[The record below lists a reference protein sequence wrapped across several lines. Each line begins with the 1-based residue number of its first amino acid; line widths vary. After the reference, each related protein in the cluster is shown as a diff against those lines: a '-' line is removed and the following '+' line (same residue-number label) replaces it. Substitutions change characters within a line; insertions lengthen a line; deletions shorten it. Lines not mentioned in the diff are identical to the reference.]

1 MKSVNGINAT
11 LLQYTVVSV
20 LIFLFFFS
28 QSIYSQNLDSLWS
41 IWNDEQKPDSSRME
55 AMQIISWKTA
65 TRINYDSGFVYAN
78 QLLDFARKKN
88 KPAVEAVALKTMGL
102 ANYLSGNIELGLDYY
117 NKGLQKAIIAND
129 SDQMGRIYNNIGNT
143 HKALGNYDLSL
154 EAHQKS
160 MNIKKL
166 RGDRVGLS
174 YSYNNIGVLYS
185 EQDNLPMA
193 LKHFHEN
200 LMICAELGL
209 KVNVAQASQ
218 NIGIVYIQQKKY
230 REALGYLQRAEEPFV
245 ELNLKRGLSSIYN
258 NMGVVYYNFDDPDLA
273 LVYYEKALKI
283 GRETKDKILIS
294 DVFRNLGNIYYQKDD
309 FSKAMDNYQKSL
321 DIKIELGDK
330 QDIAAANIDIG
341 SLYLDLGQPNQS
353 KKWCTNAYKQAIE
366 FNYLEE
372 LMQSSKC
379 LKKTYLKLG
388 DIQQAYNFQ
397 EEYYDLRDSLRILQN
412 KDEVN
417 RLAMQYQFDKQY
429 LADSLAMAI
438 EQQNL
443 ELVYQSNIDNERNQR
458 NVITIISFTIL
469 IIAGILYGWLI
480 FVRRN
485 NRKLAEKNLI
495 IEREKNRAEESER
508 AKEVFFSNISHELR
522 TPLTLII
529 GPLDYLIENTEDQNI
544 KRELTIVQR
553 SASRLH
559 SMINELLDLYKLE
572 SGKITLNVSSIEIV
586 SVISQLV
593 QSFESLATQNKLKLN
608 FIHNT
613 NDCIAFVDLDKLE
626 KVLIN
631 LLSNAFKF
639 TNGPGEITINLE
651 CENNEKDLRISV
663 ADTGIG
669 IPNDKIDHVFDRFY
683 QVDESYSRGYEG
695 TGIGLSLTKELVE
708 LHNGKIWAESELEKG
723 SVFTILIPK
732 GDEEQK
738 TNENQLDDFENID
751 LEVDSD
757 NKALAYLADDDRP
770 ETEKEKE
777 VSTALPIVLIV
788 EDNRDMRKYIRS
800 CLDERLYKF
809 AEAKDGEEGL
819 KKAIE
824 KVPDLIVS
832 DVMMPKMDGN
842 EMCRRVKMDEYTS
855 HIPVLLVTARASVEQ
870 KIKGIETGADA
881 YVSKP
886 FNAKELQ
893 VWVKK
898 LIEQRTKL
906 RQSFMRN
913 FKPGFQLT
921 SEKIT
926 NIDQQFIQKAVG
938 MVEKYISDPDF
949 SVEKFGQEMAMSRVQ
964 LHRKL
969 KALTDQSASQFVR
982 TIRLTKVAEH
992 LAVSQGNIKETAY
1005 QFGFN
1010 NLSYLDKCF
1019 KKQFGMT
1026 PSEYIANHKS

>member
-1 MKSVNGINAT
+1 MKSVNGLNTTVLKHTIVCMF
-11 LLQYTVVSV
+11 LLLV
-20 LIFLFFFS
+20 FLSQSLFS
-28 QSIYSQNLDSLWS
+28 QDLDSLWS
-41 IWNDEQKPDSSRME
+41 VWNDEQKPDSSRME
-55 AMQIISWKTA
+55 AMKIISWET
-65 TRINYDSGFVYAN
+65 TIRVNYDSGFVYAN
-78 QLLDFARKKN
+78 QLLDFVSKKN

-102 ANYLSGNIELGLDYY
+102 ANQLSGNVDGALDYY
-117 NKGLQKAIIAND
+117 NLGLQKAIIAND
-129 SDQMGRIYNNIGNT
+129 SDQMGRIYNNIGNSQ
-143 HKALGNYDLSL
+143 KALGNFDLSM

-160 MNIKKL
+160 MDIKKAL
-166 RGDRVGLS
+166 NDKKGMS
-174 YSYNNIGVLYS
+174 FSYNNIGVLYS
-185 EQDNLPMA
+185 EQDNLPQA
-193 LKHFHEN
+193 LEYFHKN
-200 LMICAELGL
+200 LEICEELGL
-209 KVNVAQASQ
+209 KINFAQASQ
-218 NIGIVYIQQKKY
+218 NIGILYIQQNKY
-230 REALGYLQRAEEPFV
+230 QEALVYLQKAEEPFM
-245 ELNLKRGLSSIYN
+245 EINYKRGLSSIYN
-258 NMGVVYYNFDDPDLA
+258 NLGVVFYNLEDPDEA
-273 LVYYEKALKI
+273 VVYYEKALEI
-283 GRETKDKILIS
+283 GREIKDKILIS
-294 DVFRNLGNIYYQKDD
+294 NVFRNLGNIYNQKND
-309 FSKAMDNYQKSL
+309 FSKAMENYQKSL
-321 DIKIELGDK
+321 DIKIGLGDK

-353 KKWCTNAYKQAIE
+353 KKWCTKAYKQAKE
-366 FNYLEE
+366 FKYLEE

-379 LKKTYLKLG
+379 LKNTYDKLG
-388 DIQQAYNFQ
+388 DIQQAYKFQ
-397 EEYYDLRDSLRILQN
+397 EEYHDLRDSLRILQN

-429 LADSLAMAI
+429 LADSLAMAT
-438 EQQNL
+438 EQHNL
-443 ELVYQSNIDNERNQR
+443 ELVYQSNIDKERNQR
-458 NVITIISFTIL
+458 NVVTIIGCTIL
-469 IIAGILYGWLI
+469 IIAGLLYGWLL

-485 NRKLAEKNLI
+485 NRNLAEKNLI
-495 IEREKNRAEESER
+495 IEREKNRAEASER

-529 GPLDYLIENTEDQNI
+529 GPLDNLIESTRDQDI

-572 SGKITLNVSSIEIV
+572 SGKIILNVSSVELV
-586 SVISQLV
+586 NVINQLV
-593 QSFESLATQNKLKLN
+593 QSFESLAIQKNIKLSI
-608 FIHNT
+608 IH
-613 NDCIAFVDLDKLE
+613 DVKECFVFVDIDKLE

-639 TNGPGEITINLE
+639 TNGPGEIKINLE
-651 CENNEKDLRISV
+651 CENNEKDFKISV

-669 IPNDKIDHVFDRFY
+669 IPEDKIENVFDRFY
-683 QVDESYSRGYEG
+683 QVDETSSRGYEG

-708 LHNGKIWAESELEKG
+708 LHNGKIWVESELDKG

-732 GDEEQK
+732 GDDGQI
-738 TNENQLDDFENID
+738 TNENQLDDFENIE

-757 NKALAYLADDDRP
+757 DKADAYLADEDKLD
-770 ETEKEKE
+770 TSIEKEI
-777 VSTALPIVLIV
+777 TTGLPIVLIV

-800 CLDERLYKF
+800 CLDESLYRIT
-809 AEAKDGEEGL
+809 EAKDGEEGL

-842 EMCRRVKMDEYTS
+842 EMCHRIKMDEHTS
-855 HIPVLLVTARASVEQ
+855 HIPVVLVTARASVEQ

-881 YVSKP
+881 YISKP
-886 FNAKELQ
+886 FNAKELR

-906 RQSFMRN
+906 RQSFMRS

-938 MVEKYISDPDF
+938 MVEEYISDPDF

-982 TIRLTKVAEH
+982 TIRLTKAAEH

-1010 NLSYLDKCF
+1010 NLSYFDKCF
-1019 KKQFGMT
+1019 NKQFGMT